1 LMFTFQK
8 CILLCKM
15 KWTLPSK
22 LKLMEF

>member
-8 CILLCKM
+8 CMLFCKM

-22 LKLMEF
+22 LKLREY

>member
-8 CILLCKM
+8 CMLFCRM

-22 LKLMEF
+22 LKLM